1 MSDVPHRLASQSR
14 IDRAIDRA
22 VRDIMQ
28 VDPRPGFRR
37 RVMERLEPEP
47 IRSSIVFRIALAT
60 GAVAL
65 LVVALMLVVPNRR
78 SPLPTGISSTTTQ
91 QAQTGP
97 HTAGPPRQPT
107 HETASVPPER
117 PAPLDPRPIPRRS
130 GRPTAMPRVANVFGD
145 RNSAVAAASVAA
157 DTVWPAPAPETHED
171 RNEGLPPL
179 VIPSVQPPAPIVIP
193 PINARG
199 PGLDH

>member
-1 MSDVPHRLASQSR
+1 MRMSDVPRRLASDSR

-22 VRDIMQ
+22 VRDMMQ

-37 RVMERLEPEP
+37 RVLERLDPEP
-47 IRSSIVFRIALAT
+47 VRSSMFFRIALVT
-60 GAVAL
+60 GAAAL
-65 LVVALMLVVPNRR
+65 LILAVMVVVPNR
-78 SPLPTGISSTTTQ
+78 SPLPAEISSAAIPQ
-91 QAQTGP
+91 VQTGQY
-97 HTAGPPRQPT
+97 TAAPAREPTIETVSALPKRPGPLERRPT
-107 HETASVPPER
+107 P
-117 PAPLDPRPIPRRS
+117 RS
-130 GRPTAMPRVANVFGD
+130 GRPAAMPRVTNVFGG

-157 DTVWPAPAPETHED
+157 DTVWPAPGPETPGTQ
-171 RNEGLPPL
+171 NEGLSPL